1 MCVHE
6 CQCVCM
12 SVCVCVRERERVCA
26 CVCELPFVLK
36 GFCMCMVTQGFRKA
50 CEKGLLSG
58 HKVAG
63 VRFVLQ
69 DGKSQYRHS
78 LPLSVRDPSFLL
90 ILCT

>member
-1 MCVHE
+1 MSE
-6 CQCVCM
+6 CVC
-12 SVCVCVRERERVCA
+12 ERERFYVCI

-36 GFCMCMVTQGFRKA
+36 GFCMCMITQGFRKA

-69 DGKSQYRHS
+69 DGKSQSRHS
-78 LPLSVRDPSFLL
+78 LPVLVRDPSFLL
-90 ILCT
+90 ILCA